1 VPLPSDVPSRQPINF
16 GGSLGPKYGRSL
28 DDFAMALGRL
38 ASGCPACNGSPK
50 GRRPALNTG
59 ELNLARVSRAVGLR
73 DPPLVLT
80 HRWIV
85 VLWRCRLKQ
94 KNRVFPR
101 YIVSSRRRVAGS
113 ASFYKTS
120 LRKLGTVL
128 GLETKLNQSIEIRLI
143 FPPATGPDSRPG
155 TESAQ
160 AQV

>member
-1 VPLPSDVPSRQPINF
+1 MQDEGSEFAGGPICDMGECLCYAGSFRVPLPSDVPSRQPINF

-59 ELNLARVSRAVGLR
+59 ELNLVRASRAVGLR

-113 ASFYKTS
+113 ASFY
-120 LRKLGTVL
+120 
-128 GLETKLNQSIEIRLI
+128 IRLGCDNWEAS
-143 FPPATGPDSRPG
+143 PA
-155 TESAQ
+155 AL
-160 AQV
+160 

>member
-1 VPLPSDVPSRQPINF
+1 MLATQVLTYSVC
-16 GGSLGPKYGRSL
+16 RSL
-28 DDFAMALGRL
+28 DDFAMALGRSCL
-38 ASGCPACNGSPK
+38 GLPGVQREPK
-50 GRRPALNTG
+50 RSEAALSTG
-59 ELNLARVSRAVGLR
+59 ELNLVRASRAVGLR

-128 GLETKLNQSIEIRLI
+128 GDLKRS
-143 FPPATGPDSRPG
+143 
-155 TESAQ
+155 
-160 AQV
+160 